1 MGIELCK
8 YLNRFSMMPY
18 FHSGINF
25 FKWLLLS
32 SGFNFCSEN
41 DSVKIEGGEQKCSF
55 CFFWVC
61 VCVCHIR
68 RGQWKEIQKPHN
80 LTASAH
86 GFFLGPAFPLLP
98 SGGQQRA
105 SSPDRRLCHSV
116 IIIYDRFLLK
126 VGCAERVTVI
136 IIWNELFPSPPQTVT
151 LYHMSCSLPV
161 HSKEIIDF

>member
-61 VCVCHIR
+61 VCVSHKKRPVKGDTKAAQFNSICPRLLLGSCISSASQWGAAASKQPWQKAVPLSDYNLWSISIKGGVR
-68 RGQWKEIQKPHN
+68 RESYSNNYLEWAVSKP
-80 LTASAH
+80 
-86 GFFLGPAFPLLP
+86 
-98 SGGQQRA
+98 
-105 SSPDRRLCHSV
+105 
-116 IIIYDRFLLK
+116 
-126 VGCAERVTVI
+126 
-136 IIWNELFPSPPQTVT
+136 PPN
-151 LYHMSCSLPV
+151 S
-161 HSKEIIDF
+161 DFVSYVL